1 MDNTIYVETIQSIM
15 SSQSVGYSFVKSFI
29 DTLWKNKETLYINNY
44 VMIWDVQYTS
54 ESMPQKFIEFSND
67 LGFDISSL
75 KVEDMMMLK
84 QPVDSKE
91 KMFLRFFIKDTFK
104 NSHIIAIPINAFSH
118 DASYFNTKGVLLLFA
133 QQRNIDIGTNE
144 LNSFHI
150 LLNSRRPCVQS
161 NDSVC
166 ESLSYLAKSESRK
179 ATEYTECFQH
189 IGYSLDC
196 ISNKNGEKSIISGLR
211 HFSLWNYIHAN
222 VDLKSKSFSRN
233 TYKDIAHNNTN
244 TIILEDDKH
253 FINNASTLYQKEEG
267 VQILKCLS
275 FNEGKSS
282 FKDIEYF
289 EDNDLSDANTT
300 IIVAADGDGDL
311 DYKYPDRILNF
322 YISNIIYTPFISISF
337 IKSFSKSITN
347 NIRKSL
353 VTSRDRIL
361 TDLMNASMFSS
372 KESDFYFAASTI
384 IRKANEAEDVLI
396 FLKNEHKYE
405 FKNVNNYETRKYGE
419 LEIPNIYISD
429 KSFVAWLNECI
440 EKYVNAFYVST
451 NKTIVRSAA
460 YMQTNIGQ
468 TGRSC
473 VIFLINKQHQ
483 PSTTCVYYNNI
494 FDKDNYYITDQCG
507 VFMVQYQMMQDSI
520 RSKNYLLHKLRHEI
534 PSCTEAIDKGLFEIK
549 KNLDDID
556 VSRKHIL
563 NITNNLALNNSR
575 VLLLA
580 KFFSTVDFD
589 AEKFAK
595 DKIRINVASFLNS
608 YIEIFRT
615 EGKYKG
621 VDVYFY
627 QMDEGAVYINASNY
641 FQLALVNVVTNA
653 IRYAA
658 SGTCVFIDIY
668 DHKIVVRD
676 LGIGIPEDEKE
687 MIFKEGYRGKEAKK
701 VNEKGMGYGL
711 YLTRKVL
718 EAHNFQIGVES
729 NLFYNKNYFAESALL
744 IYLDTLSLN
753 ERRKFILNGLDNPDI
768 PNALALFEEVKDSR
782 KIVEIGKG
790 YANLK
795 LDTIISWI
803 SYLSDNNVVFYDMF
817 FEVFQKPLYEV
828 SFVIQF

>member
-1 MDNTIYVETIQSIM
+1 M
-15 SSQSVGYSFVKSFI
+15 
-29 DTLWKNKETLYINNY
+29 
-44 VMIWDVQYTS
+44 
-54 ESMPQKFIEFSND
+54 
-67 LGFDISSL
+67 
-75 KVEDMMMLK
+75 
-84 QPVDSKE
+84 
-91 KMFLRFFIKDTFK
+91 
-104 NSHIIAIPINAFSH
+104 
-118 DASYFNTKGVLLLFA
+118 
-133 QQRNIDIGTNE
+133 
-144 LNSFHI
+144 
-150 LLNSRRPCVQS
+150 
-161 NDSVC
+161 
-166 ESLSYLAKSESRK
+166 
-179 ATEYTECFQH
+179 
-189 IGYSLDC
+189 
-196 ISNKNGEKSIISGLR
+196 
-211 HFSLWNYIHAN
+211 
-222 VDLKSKSFSRN
+222 
-233 TYKDIAHNNTN
+233 
-244 TIILEDDKH
+244 
-253 FINNASTLYQKEEG
+253 
-267 VQILKCLS
+267 
-275 FNEGKSS
+275 
-282 FKDIEYF
+282 
-289 EDNDLSDANTT
+289 
-300 IIVAADGDGDL
+300 
-311 DYKYPDRILNF
+311 
-322 YISNIIYTPFISISF
+322 ISNIIYTPFISISF

-405 FKNVNNYETRKYGE
+405 FKNVNNYETSKYGE

-595 DKIRINVASFLNS
+595 DKCVLRQNRVRYWLYLIDS
-608 YIEIFRT
+608 
-615 EGKYKG
+615 
-621 VDVYFY
+621 
-627 QMDEGAVYINASNY
+627 
-641 FQLALVNVVTNA
+641 VVTS
-653 IRYAA
+653 REMVAA
-658 SGTCVFIDIY
+658 PP
-668 DHKIVVRD
+668 H
-676 LGIGIPEDEKE
+676 
-687 MIFKEGYRGKEAKK
+687 
-701 VNEKGMGYGL
+701 
-711 YLTRKVL
+711 
-718 EAHNFQIGVES
+718 
-729 NLFYNKNYFAESALL
+729 SAC
-744 IYLDTLSLN
+744 
-753 ERRKFILNGLDNPDI
+753 RC
-768 PNALALFEEVKDSR
+768 
-782 KIVEIGKG
+782 
-790 YANLK
+790 
-795 LDTIISWI
+795 
-803 SYLSDNNVVFYDMF
+803 
-817 FEVFQKPLYEV
+817 
-828 SFVIQF
+828 